1 MSPQFKSATGLVL
14 LGWLACS
21 GCGGSTEPA
30 ATEIATDRS
39 AVSVSNDEDRSP
51 PDSRPNSSSSQLATS
66 QARSPDSPGDRSWL
80 AESMEQRPDVNS
92 DGAIPNKDSGVESL
106 PIAKIQNADDPQL
119 RADLTPTQ
127 LAAFLGEVDREMRGL
142 INGQSGIT
150 DPQAIQSE
158 VDRVVR
164 LKRTASERLM
174 NDPQADTKGK
184 TIGRRGY
191 LQAMSHLASMGDL
204 ASAEKL
210 QEFAEQFRNDPNPEL
225 RSDSRL
231 VLIGFAIESI
241 RHGKEGA
248 AKRVLQLMRETAA
261 IDQPVDVATL
271 MVMGQAKD
279 TLLQYEH
286 RDEATQVRQLILDRF
301 AGSADP
307 EVAKMAAMI
316 AASGFGELDP
326 KLQRLEELRMAIVDP
341 PNDQAGVTAEQWG
354 EAVDAVLE
362 DSVDLLTVQFLAGM
376 SLESEAIGRDD
387 IADATYERLE
397 AKVIDRQDAIGR
409 EARTA
414 IQAKRNREAVIG
426 QVFMPDLPTVDG
438 QELSMV
444 DLRGNVVLMPFWS
457 GAFPDSL
464 AVLPNLQNIQ
474 AQYPDRVAIVG
485 MNLDL
490 SGTDVRGFMKQNGLN
505 FPSFRSE
512 SDPSADI
519 TNEVAYRFGA
529 VSLIFVAIIDQD
541 GKVVSVEFSGEDLT
555 EKVEKL
561 LR

>member
-1 MSPQFKSATGLVL
+1 MPSFLISTLSL
-14 LGWLACS
+14 LLLICS
-21 GCGGSTEPA
+21 GCSGSAEPTA
-30 ATEIATDRS
+30 VDMAIDDSSTIDPSNQDLSTTLPSEQSASSAPSLHQTVGRTPRREVVEVPSASESAPSAEIVD
-39 AVSVSNDEDRSP
+39 
-51 PDSRPNSSSSQLATS
+51 
-66 QARSPDSPGDRSWL
+66 
-80 AESMEQRPDVNS
+80 
-92 DGAIPNKDSGVESL
+92 
-106 PIAKIQNADDPQL
+106 ADFPQL

-127 LAAFLGEVDREMRGL
+127 LTAFLGEVDREMRGL

-158 VDRVVR
+158 INRVIR

-174 NDPQADTKGK
+174 NDPRADEQARTV
-184 TIGRRGY
+184 GRRGY

-204 ASAEKL
+204 ASAEQL
-210 QEFAEQFRNDPNPEL
+210 QDFAEEFRNDPNPEL
-225 RSDSRL
+225 QSDSRL

-248 AKRVLQLMRETAA
+248 AERVLRLMRETAA
-261 IDQPVDVATL
+261 NDQPVDVATL

-286 RDEATQVRQLILDRF
+286 LEEATQVRQLILDRF
-301 AGSADP
+301 AGSKDA

-326 KLQRLEELRMAIVDP
+326 KLQRLETLRMAIVDP
-341 PNDQAGVTAEQWG
+341 QNDQASITTEQWG
-354 EAVDAVLE
+354 EAVDAVLD

-387 IADATYERLE
+387 IANATYERLE
-397 AKVIDRQDAIGR
+397 AKLVDRPDAIGR

-414 IQAKRNREAVIG
+414 IQAKRNRETVIG
-426 QVFMPDLPTVDG
+426 QVFAPDLPTVDG
-438 QELSMV
+438 QKISMA
-444 DLRGNVVLMPFWS
+444 DYRGKVVLMPFWS

-464 AVLPNLQNIQ
+464 AVLPNLQEIQ
-474 AQYPDRVAIVG
+474 NQHPDEVAIVG

-490 SGTDVRGFMKQNGLN
+490 AGTDVRGFMDQKGLN

-519 TNEVAYRFGA
+519 ANEVAYRFGA
-529 VSLIFVAIIDQD
+529 VSLIFVAIIDSN
-541 GKVVSVEFSGEDLT
+541 GEIVSVEFSGEDLT
-555 EKVEKL
+555 ETVEKI